1 MSTGSSRKSQW
12 DRDCAY
18 NSTNYSTIKERDSV
32 TMFAKTSTS
41 LTENTPP
48 MSGVEPTT
56 ADRRRSVLHEGIT
69 IKGEWTSDGI
79 VDFGGTFEGDL
90 NVDTLVL
97 ARTGKIKGNV
107 RARSVTIEGI
117 LEGTILAN
125 SVALKTSAQVIAD
138 IIAQKLVI
146 ESGAMIEGHVASRS
160 NQTKDQASGS
170 PIA

>member
-1 MSTGSSRKSQW
+1 
-12 DRDCAY
+12 
-18 NSTNYSTIKERDSV
+18 
-32 TMFAKTSTS
+32 MFAKTSTS

-79 VDFGGTFEGDL
+79 VEFGGTFTGDL
-90 NVDTLVL
+90 TVDTLVL

-117 LEGTILAN
+117 LEGTISAN
-125 SVALKTSAQVIAD
+125 SVNLKTSAKVTAD
-138 IIAQKLVI
+138 IVAKTITV
-146 ESGAMIEGHVASRS
+146 EFGATIEGHVACKSSATR
-160 NQTKDQASGS
+160 G
-170 PIA
+170 